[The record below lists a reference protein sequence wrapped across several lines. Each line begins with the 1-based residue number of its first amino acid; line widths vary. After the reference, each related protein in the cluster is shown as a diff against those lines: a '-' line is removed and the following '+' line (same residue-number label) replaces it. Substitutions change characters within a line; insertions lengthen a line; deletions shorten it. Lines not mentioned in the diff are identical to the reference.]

1 MAEDFSF
8 FTAMRACN
16 IVVKLGHKN
25 FRCGTMFKI
34 LVNIGEQGAR
44 RIKNGEWD
52 SRVQIN

>member
-25 FRCGTMFKI
+25 FRCYEYD
-34 LVNIGEQGAR
+34 V
-44 RIKNGEWD
+44 
-52 SRVQIN
+52 